1 MLAQADAES
10 GCLSEFD
17 SKRLLE
23 ACGIAMPAERLVT
36 KREDLEAAMQEVGF
50 PLALKIQSVD
60 IPHKSE
66 VGGVK
71 LAILDVSSGHAAY
84 RAMREKLKAMRP
96 DAAIQGVLVSPMAR
110 PGVEIIIGS
119 VRDELFGA
127 ILMVGFGG
135 IATELFND
143 VLYRPAP
150 VGEAEAASMLRE
162 LKSAPLLQGFRGAP
176 PADIQALAGLIA
188 RVSLI
193 ADALPEISDIELNPV
208 IVHPE
213 GDGVTIADALIVR
226 GQASAQYRST
236 KALR

>member
-1 MLAQADAES
+1 
-10 GCLSEFD
+10 
-17 SKRLLE
+17 
-23 ACGIAMPAERLVT
+23 
-36 KREDLEAAMQEVGF
+36 
-50 PLALKIQSVD
+50 
-60 IPHKSE
+60 
-66 VGGVK
+66 
-71 LAILDVSSGHAAY
+71 
-84 RAMREKLKAMRP
+84 
-96 DAAIQGVLVSPMAR
+96 MAR
-110 PGVEIIIGS
+110 PGVEIIVGS

-127 ILMVGFGG
+127 ILMVGLGG

-143 VLYRPAP
+143 VVYRPAP

-208 IVHPE
+208 IVHAE
-213 GDGVTIADALIVR
+213 GHGVTIADALIVR

>member
-1 MLAQADAES
+1 
-10 GCLSEFD
+10 
-17 SKRLLE
+17 
-23 ACGIAMPAERLVT
+23 
-36 KREDLEAAMQEVGF
+36 
-50 PLALKIQSVD
+50 
-60 IPHKSE
+60 
-66 VGGVK
+66 
-71 LAILDVSSGHAAY
+71 
-84 RAMREKLKAMRP
+84 
-96 DAAIQGVLVSPMAR
+96 MAR

-127 ILMVGFGG
+127 ILMVGLGG

-143 VLYRPAP
+143 VVYRPAP
-150 VGEAEAASMLRE
+150 VGEAEAACMLRE

-208 IVHPE
+208 IVHTE
-213 GDGVTIADALIVR
+213 GHGFTIADVLIVR